1 MRSHLF
7 ECFALVGMDVVD
19 LDVINDGAGNGNTAK
34 LLFKLLQKHLAQAKI
49 LGKQLDLLDVVS
61 GL

>member
-1 MRSHLF
+1 
-7 ECFALVGMDVVD
+7 MDVVD

-49 LGKQLDLLDVVS
+49 LGKQLDLLHVVS